1 MGYSN
6 DMHKMHKHYIL
17 SKFIE
22 KSIKIDKIDKITKN
36 RDFSKFYVILLNSSN
51 LVIYKVTIFF
61 SRGYFN
67 CCQFV

>member
-6 DMHKMHKHYIL
+6 DMHKMHKHCIL

-36 RDFSKFYVILLNSSN
+36 RDFYYFLTILLN
-51 LVIYKVTIFF
+51 LVILTNFIKL
-61 SRGYFN
+61 
-67 CCQFV
+67 C